1 MTNESEA
8 KLNADV
14 EKIEGDSNG
23 KNPVEIL
30 RTVGMLS
37 HELAGCFLLE
47 GLLVNSI
54 AVEKAAPTVVSP
66 ERNDRN

>member
-1 MTNESEA
+1 MTNEPEA
-8 KLNADV
+8 KLNTDV
-14 EKIEGDSNG
+14 EEVEGYSNS

-47 GLLVNSI
+47 PLLVNSNT
-54 AVEKAAPTVVSP
+54 VEKAAPAVVSAD
-66 ERNDRN
+66 EE